1 MAEEAGIEKITTK
14 IITDAQLKADEII
27 REAENEAEERRS
39 RARERGESIKASIIE
54 EAKKSIE
61 AERRRRI
68 ADAMIKARTL
78 KLEIMER
85 EINRAFS
92 EAEKKLNNMSE
103 SEYKKALENIIVSS
117 IAELGEDDV
126 AVLLREDDMK
136 KIDEKKIKSA
146 AEKELGKKIKIKF
159 EKGNFTSGGAIVKSQ
174 KNAIAVNSTFE
185 ARLEFL
191 REKLRVEV
199 AKVLFG

>member
-27 REAENEAEERRS
+27 RDAEKEAEERRKK
-39 RARERGESIKASIIE
+39 ARERGERIKAEIIE
-54 EAKKSIE
+54 EAKKSVE
-61 AERRRRI
+61 TEKRRRI

-92 EAEKKLNNMSE
+92 EAEKKLQSMDE
-103 SEYKKALENIIVSS
+103 KEYEKVLERIIVDS
-117 IAELGEDDV
+117 IAELGEENIV
-126 AVLLREDDMK
+126 VLLREEDMK
-136 KIDEKKIKSA
+136 KIDEKSIKSRV
-146 AEKELGKKIKIKF
+146 EKELGKKIKIKF
-159 EKGNFTSGGAIVKSQ
+159 EKGDFNSGGAIVRAES
-174 KNAIAVNSTFE
+174 AGITINSTFA

-191 REKLRVEV
+191 KEKLRVEV
-199 AKVLFG
+199 AKMLFG